1 MEEIMSAIISAIKRF
16 IEDWVEGKPR
26 LVHYESKRNG
36 TTQKGAGCVE
46 PNSELGQL
54 KEIPVPAD
62 YQGEPPQRI
71 KDYLTGF
78 KMAWEIAI
86 RMQQGHALNEPRP
99 LKE

>member
-1 MEEIMSAIISAIKRF
+1 MTSSARSNALLKIGSKVNRGLF
-16 IEDWVEGKPR
+16 ITSR
-26 LVHYESKRNG
+26 YETSQRNKEHAVLN
-36 TTQKGAGCVE
+36 QI
-46 PNSELGQL
+46 PELGQL

-86 RMQQGHALNEPRP
+86 RMQQGHALDEPRP
-99 LKE
+99 LEE

>member
-1 MEEIMSAIISAIKRF
+1 MLNQI
-16 IEDWVEGKPR
+16 P
-26 LVHYESKRNG
+26 
-36 TTQKGAGCVE
+36 
-46 PNSELGQL
+46 ELGQL

-86 RMQQGHALNEPRP
+86 RMQQGHALDEPRT
-99 LKE
+99 

>member
-1 MEEIMSAIISAIKRF
+1 MTSSARSNASSKIGLTVNRSSF
-16 IEDWVEGKPR
+16 ITR
-26 LVHYESKRNG
+26 LCN
-36 TTQKGAGCVE
+36 TT
-46 PNSELGQL
+46 NSEEGFKVLHQIPELGLL

-86 RMQQGHALNEPRP
+86 RMQQGHPLDEPRT
-99 LKE
+99 

>member
-1 MEEIMSAIISAIKRF
+1 M
-16 IEDWVEGKPR
+16 
-26 LVHYESKRNG
+26 
-36 TTQKGAGCVE
+36 TTQRKKGRAVLNQI
-46 PNSELGQL
+46 PELGQL

-86 RMQQGHALNEPRP
+86 RMQQGLALDQSRP
-99 LKE
+99 LEE

>member
-1 MEEIMSAIISAIKRF
+1 MTSSARSNALLKIGSRANPGLF
-16 IEDWVEGKPR
+16 ITSR
-26 LVHYESKRNG
+26 YETAQRNKEHAVLN
-36 TTQKGAGCVE
+36 QI
-46 PNSELGQL
+46 PELGQL

-86 RMQQGHALNEPRP
+86 RMQQGHALDEPRP
-99 LKE
+99 LEE

>member
-1 MEEIMSAIISAIKRF
+1 LKIGSRANPGLFSPIRSEPTIRREEHAVLNQI
-16 IEDWVEGKPR
+16 P
-26 LVHYESKRNG
+26 
-36 TTQKGAGCVE
+36 
-46 PNSELGQL
+46 ELGQL

-86 RMQQGHALNEPRP
+86 RMQQDHALDEPRE
-99 LKE
+99 LAE

>member
-1 MEEIMSAIISAIKRF
+1 VTSSARSNALLKIGSRANRSSYITRAC
-16 IEDWVEGKPR
+16 
-26 LVHYESKRNG
+26 N
-36 TTQKGAGCVE
+36 TTNFKEWFKVLHQI
-46 PNSELGQL
+46 PELGQL

-86 RMQQGHALNEPRP
+86 RMQQDHALDEPRP
-99 LKE
+99 LDD

>member
-1 MEEIMSAIISAIKRF
+1 M
-16 IEDWVEGKPR
+16 
-26 LVHYESKRNG
+26 
-36 TTQKGAGCVE
+36 TTQRKKGRAVLNQI
-46 PNSELGQL
+46 PELGQL

-86 RMQQGHALNEPRP
+86 RMQQGLALDQPRP
-99 LKE
+99 LEE

>member
-1 MEEIMSAIISAIKRF
+1 
-16 IEDWVEGKPR
+16 V
-26 LVHYESKRNG
+26 
-36 TTQKGAGCVE
+36 TTQLKKGRAVLNQI
-46 PNSELGQL
+46 PELGQL

-86 RMQQGHALNEPRP
+86 RMQQGQPLGQPRTF
-99 LKE
+99 EE

>member
-1 MEEIMSAIISAIKRF
+1 MTSSARSNALLKIGSRANPGLF
-16 IEDWVEGKPR
+16 ITSQSETARRKKEHAVLNQIP
-26 LVHYESKRNG
+26 
-36 TTQKGAGCVE
+36 
-46 PNSELGQL
+46 ELGQL

-86 RMQQGHALNEPRP
+86 RMQQGHAIDEPRT
-99 LKE
+99 LEE

>member
-1 MEEIMSAIISAIKRF
+1 MTSSARSNALLKIGLTANRSSF
-16 IEDWVEGKPR
+16 ITRPCNTTNFKEGFKVLNQIP
-26 LVHYESKRNG
+26 
-36 TTQKGAGCVE
+36 
-46 PNSELGQL
+46 ELGQL

-86 RMQQGHALNEPRP
+86 RMQQGLALDQPRP
-99 LKE
+99 LEE

>member
-1 MEEIMSAIISAIKRF
+1 MAQ
-16 IEDWVEGKPR
+16 
-26 LVHYESKRNG
+26 RNKEHAVLN
-36 TTQKGAGCVE
+36 QI
-46 PNSELGQL
+46 PELGQL

-86 RMQQGHALNEPRP
+86 RMQQGHALDQPRLP
-99 LKE
+99 EE

>member
-1 MEEIMSAIISAIKRF
+1 MTAQLK
-16 IEDWVEGKPR
+16 
-26 LVHYESKRNG
+26 
-36 TTQKGAGCVE
+36 KGRAVLNQI
-46 PNSELGQL
+46 PELGQL

-86 RMQQGHALNEPRP
+86 RMQQGQAFDEPRK
-99 LKE
+99 LEE

>member
-1 MEEIMSAIISAIKRF
+1 
-16 IEDWVEGKPR
+16 V
-26 LVHYESKRNG
+26 
-36 TTQKGAGCVE
+36 TTQLKKGRAVLNQI
-46 PNSELGQL
+46 PELGQL

-86 RMQQGHALNEPRP
+86 RMQQGHALDQPRTF
-99 LKE
+99 EE

>member
-1 MEEIMSAIISAIKRF
+1 M
-16 IEDWVEGKPR
+16 
-26 LVHYESKRNG
+26 
-36 TTQKGAGCVE
+36 TTQRKKGRAVLNQI
-46 PNSELGQL
+46 PELGQL

-86 RMQQGHALNEPRP
+86 RMQQGLALDQPRP
-99 LKE
+99 IEE

>member
-1 MEEIMSAIISAIKRF
+1 LFITSQSETTNFKEEFKVLHQI
-16 IEDWVEGKPR
+16 
-26 LVHYESKRNG
+26 L
-36 TTQKGAGCVE
+36 
-46 PNSELGQL
+46 ELGQL

-86 RMQQGHALNEPRP
+86 RMQQGHALDEPRP
-99 LKE
+99 LEE